1 MNNTKIAKQ
10 LIEATKPQYTSD
22 ELNWYAEDI
31 VKTHNY
37 AAKYGFVELPLL
49 DYHGVEHDG
58 DKIIISVRPKCGMAD
73 LNDLFNIKTAWGADS
88 IEIMTCEN
96 PAICITF
103 NIK

>member
-1 MNNTKIAKQ
+1 MNTSIAKH
-10 LIEATKPQYTSD
+10 LIEAAKPQHTSD
-22 ELNWYAEDI
+22 ELNFYAEDI

-37 AAKYGFVELPLL
+37 AAIYGFVELPTL

-58 DKIIISVRPKCGMAD
+58 DKIIISVRPKCGMAE

>member
-10 LIEATKPQYTSD
+10 LIEATKPQYTAD

-37 AAKYGFVELPLL
+37 AAKYGFVELPTL

-73 LNDLFNIKTAWGADS
+73 LSDLFNIQSAWGADD
-88 IEIMTCEN
+88 IELMTTEN
-96 PAICITF
+96 PAICIIF
-103 NIK
+103 NTK

>member
-1 MNNTKIAKQ
+1 M
-10 LIEATKPQYTSD
+10 LFRS
-22 ELNWYAEDI
+22 
-31 VKTHNY
+31 
-37 AAKYGFVELPLL
+37 

>member
-1 MNNTKIAKQ
+1 MNNTKIAKA

-73 LNDLFNIKTAWGADS
+73 LNDLYNLKQAWGADG
-88 IEIMTCEN
+88 IEIMTTEN
-96 PAICITF
+96 PVICIVF
-103 NIK
+103 NTK

>member
-10 LIEATKPQYTSD
+10 LIEATKPQYTAD

-37 AAKYGFVELPLL
+37 AAKYGFVELPML

-58 DKIIISVRPKCGMAD
+58 DKIIIFVRPKCGMVN
-73 LNDLFNIKTAWGADS
+73 LSDLFNIKSAWGADN
-88 IEIMTCEN
+88 IELIATEN
-96 PAICITF
+96 PSICIIF
-103 NIK
+103 NTK

>member
-1 MNNTKIAKQ
+1 MNNTKIAKA

-22 ELNWYAEDI
+22 KLNWYAEDI

-37 AAKYGFVELPLL
+37 AAKYGFIELPLL
-49 DYHGVEHDG
+49 DYHGVEHEG

-73 LNDLFNIKTAWGADS
+73 LNDLFNIKSAWGADS
-88 IEIMTCEN
+88 IEVMTTEN
-96 PAICITF
+96 PAICIVF

>member
-1 MNNTKIAKQ
+1 MNNTKIAKA

-58 DKIIISVRPKCGMAD
+58 DKIIISVRPKCGMAY

-88 IEIMTCEN
+88 IEIMTCDN

>member
-37 AAKYGFVELPLL
+37 AAKYGFIELPTL

-58 DKIIISVRPKCGMAD
+58 DKITISVRPKCGMAN
-73 LNDLFNIKTAWGADS
+73 LSDLFNIKSAWGADD
-88 IEIMTCEN
+88 IELLATEN
-96 PAICITF
+96 PSICIIF
-103 NIK
+103 NTK

>member
-10 LIEATKPQYTSD
+10 LIEATKPQYTAD

-37 AAKYGFVELPLL
+37 AAKYGFVELPML

-58 DKIIISVRPKCGMAD
+58 DKIIIFVRPKCGMAN
-73 LNDLFNIKTAWGADS
+73 LSDLFNIKSAWGADD
-88 IEIMTCEN
+88 IVLMATEN
-96 PAICITF
+96 PSICIIF
-103 NIK
+103 NTK

>member
-1 MNNTKIAKQ
+1 MNTKLAKALIGATNPQ
-10 LIEATKPQYTSD
+10 LNFD
-22 ELNWYAEDI
+22 ELDFYAGDI
-31 VKTHNY
+31 VQTNNH
-37 AAKYGFVELPLL
+37 AAQYGFIDLPML

-58 DKIIISVRPKCGMAD
+58 NKIIVSVRPKCGMAD
-73 LNDLFNIKTAWGADS
+73 LNDLYNLKQAWGANS

>member
-1 MNNTKIAKQ
+1 MNNTKIAKA

-49 DYHGVEHDG
+49 DYHGVEHEG
-58 DKIIISVRPKCGMAD
+58 DKITISVRPKCGMAD
-73 LNDLFNIKTAWGADS
+73 LNDLYNIKTAWGADS

>member
-10 LIEATKPQYTSD
+10 LIEATKPQYTAD

-37 AAKYGFVELPLL
+37 AAKYGFVELPML

-58 DKIIISVRPKCGMAD
+58 DKIIIFVRPKCGMVN
-73 LNDLFNIKTAWGADS
+73 LSDLFNIKSAWGADN
-88 IEIMTCEN
+88 IELIATEN
-96 PAICITF
+96 PAICIIF
-103 NIK
+103 NTK

>member
-10 LIEATKPQYTSD
+10 LIEATKPQYTAD

-37 AAKYGFVELPLL
+37 AAKYGFVELPML

-73 LNDLFNIKTAWGADS
+73 LSDLFNIQSAWGADD
-88 IEIMTCEN
+88 IELMTTEN
-96 PAICITF
+96 PAICIIF
-103 NIK
+103 NTK

>member
-10 LIEATKPQYTSD
+10 LIEATKPQHTSD

-37 AAKYGFVELPLL
+37 AAKYGFVELPML

-58 DKIIISVRPKCGMAD
+58 DKIIIFARPKCGMAN
-73 LNDLFNIKTAWGADS
+73 LSDLFNIKSAWGADD
-88 IEIMTCEN
+88 IELMTTEN
-96 PAICITF
+96 PSICIIF
-103 NIK
+103 NTK

>member
-1 MNNTKIAKQ
+1 MNNTKIAKA

-73 LNDLFNIKTAWGADS
+73 LNDLYNLKQAWGADS
-88 IEIMTCEN
+88 IEIMTCDN

>member
-37 AAKYGFVELPLL
+37 AAKYGFVELPTL

-58 DKIIISVRPKCGMAD
+58 DKISISVRPIYGDGLQVVIARAD
-73 LNDLFNIKTAWGADS
+73 G
-88 IEIMTCEN
+88 IEIMTTDN
-96 PAICITF
+96 PVICIIFTT
-103 NIK
+103 K

>member
-1 MNNTKIAKQ
+1 MNNNKIAKA

-37 AAKYGFVELPLL
+37 AAKYGFIDLPLL

-73 LNDLFNIKTAWGADS
+73 LNDLFNIKTAWGADG
-88 IEIMTCEN
+88 IEIMTTEN
-96 PAICITF
+96 PVICIIF
-103 NIK
+103 NTK

>member
-10 LIEATKPQYTSD
+10 LIEATKPQYTAD

-37 AAKYGFVELPLL
+37 AAKYGFVELPML

-58 DKIIISVRPKCGMAD
+58 DKIIIFVRPKCGMAN
-73 LNDLFNIKTAWGADS
+73 LSDLFNIKSAWGADD
-88 IEIMTCEN
+88 IELIATEN
-96 PAICITF
+96 PAICIIF
-103 NIK
+103 NTK